1 MRWRTVGKDRHF
13 LINSGKSQMAVTKKY
28 DLAVKTGSYQDN
40 TGATKNRYQ
49 NIGAVMQGDNGPFL
63 LLDPLINLAAVP
75 REAGKD
81 RVLVSCFDPKQDGQ
95 QQAPRQAAPQRQQPM
110 PEEDVPFN

>member
-1 MRWRTVGKDRHF
+1 
-13 LINSGKSQMAVTKKY
+13 MAITKKY

-40 TGATKNRYQ
+40 QGQTKSRYQ

-75 REAGKD
+75 REPGKD
-81 RVLVSCFDPKQDGQ
+81 RIIVSCFEPKIEGSQS
-95 QQAPRQAAPQRQQPM
+95 APQQRAPQQRRSDIPDD
-110 PEEDVPFN
+110 DVPF